1 MKINYNQFFKL
12 AKDKGIEES
21 ELKYTSN
28 SSFECSIFSHEIDSY
43 SASSTSSL
51 TARGIYNNV
60 MGFSSTNDINKDSFD
75 YLINSIIESSKYIE
89 KNDDTIIFKGSKKYK
104 KVHTFNKDLENI
116 SKDEKI
122 KKLFDIE
129 NKLYEFDSRI
139 QNVIVGYSENSKE
152 SQIAN
157 SYGLKLKSKTNY
169 YQIYAQVT
177 AKDNDQVIS
186 EGDIF
191 IDNDFSKF
199 DIDVWCNELASKAI
213 KKLNP
218 IQVKSGKYKVLLNQ
232 DTVATLINKLLTS
245 TSSEE
250 IQKGSSIL
258 INKLNQQI
266 ASKKLTVYEKP
277 LEKNIFARSLCSLE
291 EVLKQFNKL
300 TALQRTEI
308 KNLFSQCDE
317 TRRKKMPIGETS
329 SEWKMNIMV
338 DAHII
343 ACEYDIDPLTAVL
356 CVDPICEADEKI
368 FIK

>member
-75 YLINSIIESSKYIE
+75 YLVNSIIESSKYIE

-139 QNVIVGYSENSKE
+139 QNVIVGYSEN
-152 SQIAN
+152 
-157 SYGLKLKSKTNY
+157 
-169 YQIYAQVT
+169 
-177 AKDNDQVIS
+177 
-186 EGDIF
+186 
-191 IDNDFSKF
+191 
-199 DIDVWCNELASKAI
+199 
-213 KKLNP
+213 
-218 IQVKSGKYKVLLNQ
+218 
-232 DTVATLINKLLTS
+232 
-245 TSSEE
+245 
-250 IQKGSSIL
+250 
-258 INKLNQQI
+258 
-266 ASKKLTVYEKP
+266 
-277 LEKNIFARSLCSLE
+277 
-291 EVLKQFNKL
+291 
-300 TALQRTEI
+300 
-308 KNLFSQCDE
+308 
-317 TRRKKMPIGETS
+317 
-329 SEWKMNIMV
+329 
-338 DAHII
+338 
-343 ACEYDIDPLTAVL
+343 
-356 CVDPICEADEKI
+356 
-368 FIK
+368 